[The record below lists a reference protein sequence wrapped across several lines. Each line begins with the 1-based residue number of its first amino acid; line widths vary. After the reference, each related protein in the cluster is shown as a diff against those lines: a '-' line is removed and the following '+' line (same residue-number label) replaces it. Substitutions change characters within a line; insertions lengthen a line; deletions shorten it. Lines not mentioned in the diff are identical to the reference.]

1 MLPSSRCTF
10 IAIIIIVMCTP
21 FIIFGELMF
30 TSWKERFDQCNAV
43 VVFENGSKK
52 VFCEGKSY
60 LYDDVSKSMYN
71 ICFDHKFNKVSTCS
85 YPILH
90 MAMSFIACFSTLM
103 MFCGIIVMASVCWKI
118 RETCDEIS
126 TRRVLPIG
134 LPIPV
139 SLVQADEDPTSVG
152 MIRELNM
159 ITPYAPPQDPTSVGM
174 IRKLNMITTY
184 APPQSTVAIG
194 KNDEKNETVLIIQP
208 I

>member
-71 ICFDHKFNKVSTCS
+71 ICFDHKFNKVTTCS

-139 SLVQADEDPTSVG
+139 SLVQADEEPPAQDPTSVG
-152 MIRELNM
+152 MIRE
-159 ITPYAPPQDPTSVGM
+159 
-174 IRKLNMITTY
+174 LNMITTY